1 MSDPAGRGA
10 RRARL
15 SALESARCADVEIRK
30 RAGMFTAQGK
40 MEKHV
45 AYPRPRRRHAP
56 LGAAALAATAVTALA
71 AAGLTVAG
79 VPAATAAGTP
89 AATPAAITSGTTYT
103 VTNVNSG
110 KCVDARAAA
119 TANGTAVQQ
128 YTCNGTGAQQ
138 WRFTA
143 TDSGYFQ
150 VGTANA
156 PAQVW
161 DDTNVS
167 SADSSPI
174 QLWTYGGGNNQQW
187 QPVLETGS
195 TYHFVNRFSGKCLDV
210 PSASTADSVQL
221 QQYTCNGTG
230 AQSFTLN
237 ATAGSPPPPPGT
249 PDFGPNVLV
258 FDPSMASSSIQNQI
272 NNVYNQQQT
281 NQFGTQRFALL
292 FKPGSYNVT
301 VPVGYYTQVLGLGQ
315 SPNSTTISG
324 GGVYADAQW
333 NGGNATQNF
342 WRSVENLT
350 DNPSSGTVKW
360 AVSQASPMRRMHI
373 TGNMVLDDNGGWS
386 SGGFLS
392 DSQVDGQVNSGS
404 QQQWLSRNDR
414 WGGWTGSNWNMVFV
428 GDNNAPAQS
437 FPSPPYTTVAQTP
450 VIAEKPYLY
459 VDSSGNYQVFVP
471 ADQTNSQGTTWANGN
486 SPGTSLPIS
495 QFYIAKPSDTADT
508 INAALA
514 AGKNLLFTPGVY
526 HLTSTIQVTRPDT
539 VVLGLGLATLEA
551 DNGVT
556 AMSTADVS
564 GIRIAGLLFD
574 AGTTNSPILLQVGPA
589 GSSADHSADPTVL
602 SDVFARIGGAA
613 VGKATVS
620 VEVNSNNVIGDDF
633 WLWRADHGSGVGW
646 TSNTAQNGLVVN
658 GANVTMYGLAAEHYQ
673 QYAVVWNGN
682 GGRTY
687 FLQNELPYDPPNQA
701 SWMNGSTNGY
711 AAYKVANNV
720 TSHEAWGL
728 GIYCYFNADP
738 SIVADNAIEVPQTA
752 SVRLHDMVTVSLGG
766 VGTISHIV
774 NGRGGPSNSSTN
786 VADLVS

>member
-1 MSDPAGRGA
+1 MGP
-10 RRARL
+10 
-15 SALESARCADVEIRK
+15 
-30 RAGMFTAQGK
+30 Q
-40 MEKHV
+40 
-45 AYPRPRRRHAP
+45 
-56 LGAAALAATAVTALA
+56 AV
-71 AAGLTVAG
+71 
-79 VPAATAAGTP
+79 
-89 AATPAAITSGTTYT
+89 TPAAITSGTTYT

-128 YTCNGTGAQQ
+128 YSCNGTGAQQ
-138 WRFTA
+138 WIFTA

-150 VGTANA
+150 VGNATAG
-156 PAQVW
+156 AQVW
-161 DDTNVS
+161 DDTDVS

-174 QLWTYGGGNNQQW
+174 QLWTYGGGTNQQW
-187 QPVLETGS
+187 QAVPETPN

-210 PSASTADSVQL
+210 PSASTSDSVQL

-230 AQSFTLN
+230 AQSFTL
-237 ATAGSPPPPPGT
+237 ASTVGSPTPPAGT

-258 FDPSMASSSIQNQI
+258 FDPSMSSSAIQSQLD
-272 NNVYNQQQT
+272 NVYNQQQT
-281 NQFGTQRFALL
+281 NQFGSQRFALL
-292 FKPGSYNVT
+292 FKPGNYNVS
-301 VPVGYYTQVLGLGQ
+301 VPVGYYTQVLGLGS
-315 SPNSTTISG
+315 SPDSTTISG

-333 NGGNATQNF
+333 DGGNATQNF

-360 AVSQASPMRRMHI
+360 AVSQASPMRRTHI

-392 DSQVDGQVNSGS
+392 DSRVDGQVDSGS
-404 QQQWLSRNDR
+404 QQQWLSRNDQ
-414 WGGWTGSNWNMVFV
+414 WGSWTGSNWNMVFV
-428 GDNNAPAQS
+428 GDTNAPAQS
-437 FPSPPYTTVAQTP
+437 FPNPPYTTVTQTP
-450 VIAEKPYLY
+450 VVAEKPYLY
-459 VDSSGNYQVFVP
+459 IDSSGNYQVFVP
-471 ADQTNSQGTTWANGN
+471 ADRTNSQGTTWANG
-486 SPGTSLPIS
+486 STPGTSLPIS
-495 QFYIAKPSDTADT
+495 QFYLAKPGDSAAT

-514 AGKNLLFTPGVY
+514 SGLNLLFTPGVY

-556 AMSTADVS
+556 AMSTADVN

-574 AGTTNSPILLQVGPA
+574 AGTTNSPTLLQVGPA
-589 GSSADHSADPTVL
+589 GSTADHSADPTVL

-620 VEVNSNNVIGDDF
+620 VEINSNNVIGDDF
-633 WLWRADHGSGVGW
+633 WLWRADHGTGVGW

-658 GANVTMYGLAAEHYQ
+658 GANVTVYGLAAEHYQ
-673 QYAVVWNGN
+673 QYAVLWNGN

-701 SWMNGSTNGY
+701 SWMDGSTNGY
-711 AAYKVANNV
+711 AAYKVADTV

-728 GIYCYFNADP
+728 GVYCYFNVNS
-738 SIVADNAIEVPQTA
+738 SIVADNAIEVPT
-752 SVRLHDMVTVSLGG
+752 STGVRLHDLVTVSLGG

-774 NGRGGPSNSSTN
+774 NGTGGPSNSGNS
-786 VADLVS
+786 VADLVGYP